1 MTGSAKDSPG
11 SDPLWRGDDLH
22 TQSRRGLHAVEN
34 LAAHRERLAGHS
46 SDTSRRLL
54 QVTRDLAF
62 ARDLPSVTSIVRS
75 AARDLTGADGVTFVL
90 REGGQCLYA
99 DEEAIAPLWK
109 GRRFPLETC
118 ISGWVMLRGTPA
130 VIPDIYADSRIP
142 HDAYRP
148 TFVKSLVM
156 VPVRTP
162 DPVAAIGAYWASVH
176 HASREELTTLET
188 LAESAALALANVQ
201 LYDDLRTALSRERQ
215 AREQAEAATGAKDDF
230 LQMIAHELRQP
241 LAACAAAIAV
251 MNARPNSDSAARGRD
266 VVQRQV
272 DHMTRLVDDLLDA
285 ARVVRGQVVLRKRT
299 IDIRD
304 VTQEAIDSIESLV
317 AGKGHRLDVS
327 QPSHP
332 VPIEGDPD
340 RLRQV
345 LVNLLTNAAKYT
357 NPCGRISVHIAV
369 QQERVAIHVKD
380 TGQGLT
386 RHELARIFDL
396 FTRASSS
403 ESGFGIGLAVARSLV
418 RQHGGTLEARSEG
431 PGRGSEFIVRLA
443 TAVSIATESA

>member
-1 MTGSAKDSPG
+1 
-11 SDPLWRGDDLH
+11 
-22 TQSRRGLHAVEN
+22 
-34 LAAHRERLAGHS
+34 
-46 SDTSRRLL
+46 
-54 QVTRDLAF
+54 
-62 ARDLPSVTSIVRS
+62 
-75 AARDLTGADGVTFVL
+75 
-90 REGGQCLYA
+90 
-99 DEEAIAPLWK
+99 
-109 GRRFPLETC
+109 
-118 ISGWVMLRGTPA
+118 MLRGTAA

-162 DPVAAIGAYWASVH
+162 DPVAAIGAYWATVH
-176 HASREELTTLET
+176 HATREELTTLET

-251 MNARPNSDSAARGRD
+251 MNARPHSDGAARGRD
-266 VVQRQV
+266 VLQRQV

-285 ARVVRGQVVLRKRT
+285 ARVVRGQVVLRKRL
-299 IDIRD
+299 IDIND
-304 VTQEAIDSIESLV
+304 VLQDALDSVEPLV
-317 AGKGHRLDVS
+317 AAKGHRLQVS
-327 QPSHP
+327 EPP
-332 VPIEGDPD
+332 DRVPIEADPD

-345 LVNLLTNAAKYT
+345 LVNLLTNAVKYT
-357 NPCGRISVHIAV
+357 NPGGRISVVVALEG
-369 QQERVAIHVKD
+369 ERVAVRVKD

-386 RHELARIFDL
+386 KHELGRIFDL
-396 FTRASSS
+396 FTRADRS
-403 ESGFGIGLAVARSLV
+403 ESGFGIGLAVARSLAA
-418 RQHGGTLEARSEG
+418 QHGGTLEADSEG

-443 TAVSIATESA
+443 TTRCAATESA